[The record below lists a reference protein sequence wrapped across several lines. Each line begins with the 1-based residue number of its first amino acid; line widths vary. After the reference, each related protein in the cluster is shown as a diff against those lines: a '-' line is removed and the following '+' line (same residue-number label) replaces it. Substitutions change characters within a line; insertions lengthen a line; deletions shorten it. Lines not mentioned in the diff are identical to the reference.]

1 MCAEQFVVN
10 SVHVAGPNA
19 SIQKWPR
26 HQSSSPDFAQ
36 PRYDCLGDKPR
47 PTSETFGST
56 GLDNCLQ
63 SPNFFDN
70 FFLDHRFRIV
80 NGKAKSLKN
89 AVTIIN
95 CFIANQS
102 FKKTGVIQQTFITM
116 GMIIYVDVLNP
127 LTPKIVLEILP
138 SGSYTCPPK

>member
-63 SPNFFDN
+63 DPNFFN
-70 FFLDHRFRIV
+70 IFFGSQI
-80 NGKAKSLKN
+80 S
-89 AVTIIN
+89 TIIN

-138 SGSYTCPPK
+138 SGSYTYPPK